1 MKYSKNQAA
10 AKEFLRWISS
20 KEIFDKWFVS
30 QQGYTTGPTKIWE
43 NHHVWSV
50 DPGLAPF
57 KQIPVTGRLGG
68 YAGSP
73 NQKAAEVQ
81 TKYIVVD
88 CTRRRSR
95 ACRLPMRSSGRTE
108 RWSRSTAPD
117 LVDAIECGVG
127 QLQAGRR
134 FELPEPVRNVVKAAK
149 TLALHIPP
157 ALLARRR
164 GDRMSDICYW
174 SILLK

>member
-88 CTRRRSR
+88 MY
-95 ACRLPMRSSGRTE
+95 AK
-108 RWSRSTAPD
+108 
-117 LVDAIECGVG
+117 AIQGMPAE
-127 QLQAGRR
+127 
-134 FELPEPVRNVVKAAK
+134 EAAK
-149 TLALHIPP
+149 WAHSEATKV
-157 ALLARRR
+157 
-164 GDRMSDICYW
+164 YV
-174 SILLK
+174 